1 MNHIF
6 WGRKWTKKATF
17 LVFLYVTWQVC
28 IWKYRNFVSMCNG
41 PKSLN
46 RLFLSLHQ
54 YDSSSLVVI
63 WLKQWL
69 LLKLH
74 KAQKQNKLR
83 NWDRDNKQWLHRL
96 SSRWVSHSWNYQA
109 CSSEMIS
116 EWRGCCL
123 LVSGRLIKA
132 LSLFCLV
139 KTEIVWAPL
148 ACWFDG
154 RLLLWSFHFVLS
166 FIWPWI
172 DFYLPNSP
180 FSFAPFYLSVTLF
193 SNLMQK
199 AKQDYRS
206 WIKMQISK
214 SNSSSS
220 LLHYHPPFLFQCSN
234 LGLLG
239 LCYTADAFIL
249 LTPPTVVEVNFCF
262 SALLVR
268 KPSAGRLFLTRMC
281 VFVRPRRCENTT
293 VASCVT
299 VSVLCILN
307 A

>member
-1 MNHIF
+1 M
-6 WGRKWTKKATF
+6 
-17 LVFLYVTWQVC
+17 
-28 IWKYRNFVSMCNG
+28 
-41 PKSLN
+41 SLTQ
-46 RLFLSLHQ
+46 L
-54 YDSSSLVVI
+54 
-63 WLKQWL
+63 
-69 LLKLH
+69 
-74 KAQKQNKLR
+74 
-83 NWDRDNKQWLHRL
+83 
-96 SSRWVSHSWNYQA
+96 NYQA

-139 KTEIVWAPL
+139 KTEIVLAPL

-199 AKQDYRS
+199 AKQDYRR

-220 LLHYHPPFLFQCSN
+220 LPPPFLCSN
-234 LGLLG
+234 AVILVFWGFVTLLMHSSSS
-239 LCYTADAFIL
+239 LH
-249 LTPPTVVEVNFCF
+249 PQW
-262 SALLVR
+262 
-268 KPSAGRLFLTRMC
+268 
-281 VFVRPRRCENTT
+281 
-293 VASCVT
+293 
-299 VSVLCILN
+299 
-307 A
+307 

>member
-1 MNHIF
+1 MEQNNTMLYTPWLANTLAISSPSSSQTSPEVTISQNFEKH
-6 WGRKWTKKATF
+6 TF
-17 LVFLYVTWQVC
+17 HDDLQFFLY
-28 IWKYRNFVSMCNG
+28 
-41 PKSLN
+41 
-46 RLFLSLHQ
+46 LSLHQ

-199 AKQDYRS
+199 PKQDYRR

-220 LLHYHPPFLFQCSN
+220 LPPPFLVPMQ
-234 LGLLG
+234 
-239 LCYTADAFIL
+239 
-249 LTPPTVVEVNFCF
+249 
-262 SALLVR
+262 
-268 KPSAGRLFLTRMC
+268 
-281 VFVRPRRCENTT
+281 
-293 VASCVT
+293 
-299 VSVLCILN
+299 
-307 A
+307 